1 MLMDYIYMLT
11 YLYAC
16 SVASVVSDFAT
27 PRTVAHLVPLSVGFS
42 RQEHWSG
49 LPFPLPGDLLH
60 PGIDPGFP
68 ALQVDSLPREP
79 PDKPPLSS
87 RKSYRA

>member
-1 MLMDYIYMLT
+1 MDYIYAHIFICMLSRFSCIR
-11 YLYAC
+11 LCDPIDC
-16 SVASVVSDFAT
+16 SPPSSSVRGILQARILEWVT
-27 PRTVAHLVPLSVGFS
+27 
-42 RQEHWSG
+42 
-49 LPFPLPGDLLH
+49 FPLPGDLLH

-68 ALQVDSLPREP
+68 ALEVDSLPREP